1 MPATLRDVAE
11 RARVSVRT
19 VSNVVSGYEH
29 VSEKM
34 RARVQQAIEELE
46 YRPNPVARTLRTGRT
61 GLLALVVPEIDVP
74 YFSEL
79 ARDVITAAAEV
90 GYQVMID
97 QTGHDHDREQDLL
110 RGTDRN
116 MLFDGMLFAPLAT
129 EAELS
134 DVNASQ
140 SMPLVLLGEHTFD
153 GRFDHVAIDN
163 VQAAVDATTHLI
175 DIGRTR
181 IAAIGA
187 QPKEHYT
194 TPMQRTEG
202 YARALENN
210 GLALDPSLVRSADHY
225 SRADGYAAASS
236 LLTESPRPDAIFC
249 YSDLLAMGAARAVFD
264 AGLRVPEDVAIIGI
278 DDIEEGRYA
287 RPSLS
292 TVSLDTPFIAA
303 QAIAR
308 IAARIDDPGL
318 PAQEIVAPH
327 QLLPRESTGASQLV
341 PDPSADAYA
350 DADTDAEAVP
360 VSTPAP

>member
-11 RARVSVRT
+11 RANVSVRT

-34 RARVQQAIEELE
+34 RARVQQAIEDLG

-79 ARDVITAAAEV
+79 ARDVITAAADV

-129 EAELS
+129 ESELS
-134 DVNASQ
+134 GVNASQ
-140 SMPLVLLGEHTFD
+140 NMPLVLLGEHTFD

-163 VQAAVDATTHLI
+163 VQAAMDATDHLLAV
-175 DIGRTR
+175 GRTR

-202 YARALENN
+202 YVRALEKARL
-210 GLALDPSLVRSADHY
+210 GLDQSLLRSADHY
-225 SRADGYAAASS
+225 SRADGYVAASS

-249 YSDLLAMGAARAVFD
+249 YSDLLAMGAVRAVFD

-278 DDIEEGRYA
+278 DDIDEGRFA

-308 IAARIDDPGL
+308 IAARIDDPSL

-327 QLLPRESTGASQLV
+327 QLLPRESTGIAKALPEVPAAAEVV
-341 PDPSADAYA
+341 PD
-350 DADTDAEAVP
+350 
-360 VSTPAP
+360 STHALLPRL